1 MARRLVWLK
10 WRLLV
15 NGVRHDKQRA
25 IGLPLVLTLII
36 WGGWTLSRGYGSAA
50 ESMEGVARG
59 EYSIWVVALLWI
71 LWTTVPVVV
80 FPLDETLDPNR
91 FSLLPFERRQLLGG
105 LLSAGLVTPPIII
118 PLMILT
124 VTAFIF
130 GGWFATPVAV
140 LAGAL
145 ILAILIVSGQAFTAV
160 VSSLVRS
167 RRGRD
172 LIMVIIAGLGLAG
185 FLMQRSIANAIG
197 EYGLVGA
204 VQEFPLSP
212 YRFLLPP
219 AGAQYAVVSADAGN
233 VLGTVSGLLISAA
246 WLGALLAFWHWI
258 VQRLLTTPEVTSVS
272 RRSFGRGFAE
282 RFGWSTV
289 LIVARK
295 ELRYYLREPRMRMVW
310 TGAVIFLGF
319 LVAATLFGDAQLAR
333 VKEQEWMPLLAPIVV
348 LFVGL
353 PIALNQFGWERRA
366 ASFLFALPASPLQ
379 VIVGKNL
386 ATGFG
391 LMLEATAVSIA
402 FSFYVDSAQYLPLL
416 PPLMLT
422 AVLAQMAVGNVVSA
436 VTPLR
441 LPDPGTDVFSQASEQ
456 GCLAIGSQLIAFFV
470 IGLSLVIPASA
481 MTIALFYTDVLSPQL
496 IAWLS
501 VVWGLLLYG
510 LGLVVSTWVTRRRL
524 PEILAWVEV

>member
-1 MARRLVWLK
+1 LVNRLVWLK

-15 NGVRHDKQRA
+15 NGVRHDRQRA
-25 IGLPLVLTLII
+25 IGLPLVMILII
-36 WGGWTLSRGYGSAA
+36 GGGWMLSRGYWSAA
-50 ESMEGVARG
+50 GDLEIVARG
-59 EYSIWVVALLWI
+59 EYSIWVAALMWV
-71 LWTTVPVVV
+71 LWTTVPVIV

-91 FSLLPFERRQLLGG
+91 FSLLPFERRQLLAG
-105 LLSAGLVTPPIII
+105 LLSAGLITPPIII

-124 VTAFIF
+124 VTAMLFS
-130 GGWFATPVAV
+130 GWLATPVVVVA
-140 LAGAL
+140 AAL
-145 ILAILIVSGQAFTAV
+145 TLAILIVSGQAFTAI
-160 VSSLVRS
+160 VSALVRS

-172 LIMVIIAGLGLAG
+172 LIMVIIAGLGLVG
-185 FLMQRSIANAIG
+185 FLLQRSIANAVG
-197 EYGLVGA
+197 SYGLAGA
-204 VQEFPLSP
+204 VERYPLSNF
-212 YRFLLPP
+212 RILIPP
-219 AGAQYAVVSADAGN
+219 AGAQDAIVSASTGDVWGVVAG
-233 VLGTVSGLLISAA
+233 LTLSAA
-246 WLGALLAFWHWI
+246 WLAALLWFWHWI
-258 VQRLLTTPEVTSVS
+258 VQRLLTTPEITTVS
-272 RRSFGRGFAE
+272 RRSANRGLAE

-319 LVAATLFGDAQLAR
+319 LVAATLFGDAQLQR

-379 VIVGKNL
+379 VLVGKNL
-386 ATGFG
+386 ATGSG
-391 LMLEATAVSIA
+391 LLVEAAAVSIA
-402 FSFYVDSAQYLPLL
+402 FSFYVGSARYLTLL

-422 AVLAQMAVGNVVSA
+422 AVLAQMAVGNIVSA

-441 LPDPGTDVFSQASEQ
+441 LPDAGTDVFSQASEQ

-470 IGLSLVIPASA
+470 IGLTLVIPASA
-481 MTIALFYTDVLSPQL
+481 MTIALFYTDALSPML

-501 VVWGLLLYG
+501 VVWGLILYG
-510 LGLVVSTWVTRRRL
+510 AGLVISTWVVRRRL
-524 PEILAWVEV
+524 PEILNWVEV

>member
-15 NGVRHDKQRA
+15 NGVRHDRQRA

-36 WGGWTLSRGYGSAA
+36 WGGWSLSRWYGSTAA
-50 ESMEGVARG
+50 GLSGVNRG
-59 EYSIWVVALLWI
+59 EFSIWVMALLWI
-71 LWTTVPVVV
+71 LWTTVPVIV
-80 FPLDETLDPNR
+80 FPLDETLDPNK
-91 FSLLPFERRQLLGG
+91 FSLMPFERRQLLGG
-105 LLSAGLVTPPIII
+105 LLSAGLVTPPIIV
-118 PLMILT
+118 PLMLLA
-124 VTAFIF
+124 VTAFTF
-130 GGWFATPVAV
+130 SGWLATPVTIV
-140 LAGAL
+140 AGAL

-160 VSSLVRS
+160 VSALVRS

-172 LIMVIIAGLGLAG
+172 LIMVIIAALGLAG
-185 FLMQRSIANAIG
+185 FLLQRSIAAAVG
-197 EYGLVGA
+197 EHGLVGA
-204 VQEFPLSP
+204 VEKYPLSP
-212 YRFLLPP
+212 FRILVPP
-219 AGAQYAVVSADAGN
+219 AGAQSAILAAHAGDPWG
-233 VLGTVSGLLISAA
+233 VVSGLVISLG
-246 WLGALLAFWHWI
+246 WLGALLAFWFWI
-258 VQRLLTTPEVTSVS
+258 VQRLLTTPEVTTVS

-282 RFGWSTV
+282 SFGWSTV
-289 LIVARK
+289 LVVARK

-319 LVAATLFGDAQLAR
+319 LVAATFFGDAQLAR
-333 VKEQEWMPLLAPIVV
+333 VREQEWMPLLAPIVV

-366 ASFLFALPASPLQ
+366 ASFLFALPASPFQ

-386 ATGFG
+386 ATGLG
-391 LMLEATAVSIA
+391 LMLEASAVSIA
-402 FSFYVDSAQYLPLL
+402 FSFYVGTARYLTLL

-470 IGLSLVIPASA
+470 IGLSLVVPASA
-481 MTIALFYTDVLSPQL
+481 MTIALFYTDALSPML

-510 LGLVVSTWVTRRRL
+510 AGLAVSIWVTRRRL

>member
-15 NGVRHDKQRA
+15 NGVRHDRQRA

-36 WGGWTLSRGYGSAA
+36 WGAWTLSRGYGSAA
-50 ESMEGVARG
+50 EALVGAARG

-71 LWTTVPVVV
+71 LWTTVPVIV

-91 FSLLPFERRQLLGG
+91 FALLPFERHQLLGG
-105 LLSAGLVTPPIII
+105 LLFAGLVTPPIII

-124 VTAFIF
+124 VTAILFS
-130 GGWFATPVAV
+130 GWLATPVAV
-140 LAGAL
+140 ISGAL

-160 VSSLVRS
+160 VSALVRS

-185 FLMQRSIANAIG
+185 FLLQRSIATAIG
-197 EYGLVGA
+197 EHGLVGA
-204 VQEFPLSP
+204 VERFPLSP
-212 YRFLLPP
+212 FRLLVPP
-219 AGAQYAVVSADAGN
+219 VGAQYAVVSAEAGD
-233 VLGTVSGLLISAA
+233 VWGVISGLLISAI
-246 WLGALLAFWHWI
+246 WLGALLAFWYWM
-258 VQRLLTTPEVTSVS
+258 VQRLLTTPEITSVS

-282 RFGWSTV
+282 HFGWSTIFV
-289 LIVARK
+289 VARK

-379 VIVGKNL
+379 VVVGKNL
-386 ATGFG
+386 ATGLG
-391 LMLEATAVSIA
+391 LMLEAAAVSIA
-402 FSFYVDSAQYLPLL
+402 FSIYVGSGQYLTLL

-481 MTIALFYTDVLSPQL
+481 MTIALFYTDALSPML

-510 LGLVVSTWVTRRRL
+510 VGLVVSIWVTKRRL